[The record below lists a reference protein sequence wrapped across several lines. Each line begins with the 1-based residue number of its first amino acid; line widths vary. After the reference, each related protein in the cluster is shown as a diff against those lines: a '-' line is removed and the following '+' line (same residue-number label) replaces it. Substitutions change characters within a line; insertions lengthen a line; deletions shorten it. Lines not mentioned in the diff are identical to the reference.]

1 MKYKVELI
9 LVALLP
15 VSVLLGWLLG
25 VVLTSSVF
33 VDNNEMV
40 SYTTQD
46 VKNDS
51 VRSVKLIEGYDR
63 RVQWTMPAYSLNMAH
78 FENYKLR
85 VK

>member
-78 FENYKLR
+78 FENYNLR